1 MGYCGILL
9 TKTYLCINNPVNRNM
24 RKLTLSIISFLALII
39 PFGGKA
45 QINTDQVIQ
54 IGRNALYF
62 EDYVLSIQYFNQ
74 VIAAKP
80 YLAQPYFYRA
90 LAKFNLDDLQGAE
103 QDATTAIEHN
113 PFIVDAYE
121 IRGVARQNLGK
132 AQEAI
137 ADYDQALSM
146 LPENRGLLYNKAL
159 AQESIRDYDGAAAS
173 YATLI
178 AAYPSWDAAYIGRA
192 KLSLAMAD
200 TIAAIEDINR
210 AIEMNPNAVNALI
223 MRADISINRS
233 QDYRQALDDMDRAIK
248 LQPRQSGLFVNRAFL
263 RYKLDDY
270 FGAMSDYDYALQLE
284 PLNNVALFN
293 RSLLR
298 MEVRDY
304 NNALSDL
311 NQVLALNPDD
321 YRALYNRTIAHR
333 ELHDYRSALTDINRL
348 ISVFP
353 DLAAAYFLRFDIKQ
367 RLNDRSAQ
375 HDYEKSLALAKQR
388 IKRDGANPTASEL
401 FGSGSDK
408 HGDESEP
415 QEVVAA
421 RFSQLITISDNTEM
435 EQEYNNKNIRGR
447 VQDRNISIEP
457 EPIFVATYY
466 SSPTELKPTGEY
478 LKEIDDVNSTH
489 ALNYVLQVTNHEAT
503 LTDTEE
509 INKHFQ
515 SIEYYNSYLSTH
527 APRAID
533 YFGRGMNQMTLHNY
547 NAAVAD
553 FKQALNIAPDFTLA
567 QFMTAVGK
575 YRQLVTDAAV
585 AVPGSETIGKDASL
599 LRARFQDVISE
610 FEATL
615 KLSPEMSVAYY
626 NMGVVFIAMQDFTSA
641 LSAFNK
647 AIECNKDFGE
657 AYYNRGYVYFTL
669 GNRAAGSADLSRAGQ
684 LGVAPSY
691 NLLKRMSN

>member
-1 MGYCGILL
+1 MLI
-9 TKTYLCINNPVNRNM
+9 P
-24 RKLTLSIISFLALII
+24 ALF
-39 PFGGKA
+39 PAKSSA

-90 LAKFNLDDLQGAE
+90 LAKFNLDDIQGAE
-103 QDATTAIEHN
+103 EDATIAIDHN

-132 AQEAI
+132 IREAI
-137 ADYDQALSM
+137 DDYNQALSM
-146 LPENRGLLYNKAL
+146 LPENRGLMFNKAL
-159 AQESIRDYDGAAAS
+159 ALESIKDYDAAAAT
-173 YATLI
+173 YAELI
-178 AAYPSWDAAYIGRA
+178 DTYPSYDAAYIGRA
-192 KLSLAMAD
+192 KLTLVLGD
-200 TIAAIEDINR
+200 TTSALSDINR
-210 AIEMNPNAVNALI
+210 AIDINPNATNAYI

-233 QDYRQALDDMDRAIK
+233 QDYQQALSDMDRAIK

-270 FGAMSDYDYALQLE
+270 FGAMSDYDYAIQLD
-284 PLNNVALFN
+284 PLSTVALFN

-298 MEVRDY
+298 MEVRDF
-304 NNALSDL
+304 NNALNDL
-311 NQVLALNPDD
+311 NQVLALNPND
-321 YRALYNRTIAHR
+321 YRALYNRSLVYR
-333 ELHDYRSALTDINRL
+333 ELHNYRSALADIDRL
-348 ISVFP
+348 IEAFP

-367 RLNDRSAQ
+367 HLNDRSAQ
-375 HDYEKSLALAKQR
+375 KDYDKSLLLAKQR
-388 IKRDGANPTASEL
+388 IKHDGANPTAAEV
-401 FGSGSDK
+401 FGTTTDGEDS
-408 HGDESEP
+408 SEP
-415 QEVVAA
+415 QEIVAA
-421 RFSQLITISDNTEM
+421 RFSQLITIADNTDM
-435 EQEYNNKNIRGR
+435 EQEYNNKGIRGR

-457 EPIFVATYY
+457 EPIFVVTYY

-478 LKEIDDVNSTH
+478 LKEIDAVNRTH

-509 INKHFQ
+509 INRHFQ
-515 SIEYYNSYLSTH
+515 SIDYYNSYLSTH
-527 APRAID
+527 TPRAVD
-533 YFGRGMNQMTLHNY
+533 YFGRAMNQMTLHNY
-547 NAAVAD
+547 QAASAD
-553 FKQALNIAPDFTLA
+553 FKQALALAPDFALA
-567 QFMTAVGK
+567 QFMIAVAK
-575 YRQLVTDAAV
+575 YRQLLTENAITDVSNATEVPDVT
-585 AVPGSETIGKDASL
+585 
-599 LRARFQDVISE
+599 LRKARFQDIISE
-610 FEATL
+610 FEAAL

-647 AIECNKDFGE
+647 AIDLNHDFGE

-669 GNRAAGSADLSRAGQ
+669 GNRTAGSADLSRAGQ
-684 LGVAPSY
+684 LGIAPSY

>member
-1 MGYCGILL
+1 
-9 TKTYLCINNPVNRNM
+9 M
-24 RKLTLSIISFLALII
+24 RKLILSIISLLTLLT
-39 PFGGKA
+39 PLCGKA

-74 VIAAKP
+74 VIDAKP

-132 AQEAI
+132 TKEAI
-137 ADYDQALSM
+137 ADYDHALTM

-159 AQESIRDYDGAAAS
+159 AQESMKDYEGAAAS

-178 AAYPSWDAAYIGRA
+178 SAYPSWDAAYIGRA
-192 KLSLAMAD
+192 KLSLAQAD
-200 TIAAIEDINR
+200 TTAAVNDINK
-210 AIEMNPNAVNALI
+210 ALEMNPNAINALI
-223 MRADISINRS
+223 MRADIAINRN
-233 QDYRQALDDMDRAIK
+233 QDYKQALSDMDSAIK

-270 FGAMSDYDYALQLE
+270 FGAMSDYDYALQLD
-284 PLNNVALFN
+284 PLNNAALFN

-298 MEVRDY
+298 MEVRDF
-304 NNALSDL
+304 NNALTDL
-311 NQVLALNPDD
+311 NQVLALNPND
-321 YRALYNRTIAHR
+321 YRALYNRTIVYR
-333 ELHDYRSALTDINRL
+333 ELHDYRNALTDINRL

-375 HDYEKSLALAKQR
+375 RDYDKSLALAKQR
-388 IKRDGANPTASEL
+388 IKRDGANPTASEF
-401 FGSGSDK
+401 FGQTDK
-408 HGDESEP
+408 AGDGSEP

-435 EQEYNNKNIRGR
+435 EQEYNNKGIRGR

-466 SSPTELKPTGEY
+466 TSPTELKPGGGY
-478 LKEIDDVNSTH
+478 LKEIDEVNSTH
-489 ALNYVLQVTNHEAT
+489 ALNYVLQITNHEAT
-503 LTDTEE
+503 LNDTEE
-509 INKHFQ
+509 IAKHFQ
-515 SIEYYNSYLSTH
+515 SIEYYNSYLATH

-547 NAAVAD
+547 GAAVAD
-553 FKQALNIAPDFTLA
+553 FQKALSIAPDFTLA

-575 YRQLVTDAAV
+575 YRQLVTENAV
-585 AVPGSETIGKDASL
+585 ADAGSETGTNDAT
-599 LRARFQDVISE
+599 LRKARFQDVISE

-615 KLSPEMSVAYY
+615 KLSPGMSVAYY
-626 NMGVVFIAMQDFTSA
+626 NIGVVFIALQDYTSA

-647 AIECNKDFGE
+647 AIENDNDFGE

-691 NLLKRMSN
+691 NLLKRMAN